1 MNIRHLIYIFAL
13 TVLVSF
19 NVQAAGASCE
29 VGPEAYLPVSAQT
42 TATVD
47 GISGSV
53 ILQGA
58 MDCGWGVLKGA
69 WDATGGLVS
78 SAASCVWSPIECA
91 QSARAAFNNAKNF
104 ITNIVEETKSV
115 MNGISALPAAEKV
128 NLICS
133 IIGSIG
139 ADVILA
145 ILTGGIATGKLGLT
159 MARIVHK
166 VTQIAGIF
174 RKVAYLPAKH
184 LGKMSKAALTK
195 VDEMVELGFG
205 PMLQRR
211 LRSCM

>member
-1 MNIRHLIYIFAL
+1 VNIRKLFYFLLFTL
-13 TVLVSF
+13 TVSF
-19 NVQAAGASCE
+19 KVQAAGPACE

-47 GISGSV
+47 GISSSV

-78 SAASCVWSPIECA
+78 SAASCIWSPIECA
-91 QSARAAFNNAKNF
+91 QSARGAFDNAKRF

-115 MNGISALPAAEKV
+115 MSGISALPASEKV

-139 ADVILA
+139 ADIIIAV
-145 ILTGGIATGKLGLT
+145 LTGGLAAGKLGLT

-166 VTQIAGIF
+166 VTQVAGIF
-174 RKVAYLPAKH
+174 RKVAYLPAKL
-184 LGKMSKAALTK
+184 LGKMSRAALTK

-205 PMLQRR
+205 PMIQRR
-211 LRSCM
+211 LRACM